1 MAARE
6 EEFDRGVQH
15 GSVDHK
21 VTASAE
27 KGGKNRHALGGCS
40 LHQTRIFS
48 VLPENELRRLANDV
62 VLENGEEELQI
73 EEEAGNALPERLGDD
88 V

>member
-27 KGGKNRHALGGCS
+27 KGGK
-40 LHQTRIFS
+40 I
-48 VLPENELRRLANDV
+48 
-62 VLENGEEELQI
+62 
-73 EEEAGNALPERLGDD
+73 
-88 V
+88 

>member
-27 KGGKNRHALGGCS
+27 KKEEKSDMH
-40 LHQTRIFS
+40 S
-48 VLPENELRRLANDV
+48 VAAVSTKLVSSPFFRRMN
-62 VLENGEEELQI
+62 
-73 EEEAGNALPERLGDD
+73 
-88 V
+88 